1 MVYGVVEEE
10 AVVIKLTMKLL
21 KNEDEQNL
29 KILNEVLIAK
39 RKSPFVMPPEGSAVI
54 VLFSGGIDSVSLVSL
69 LIEKYNYKVY
79 PLYYKLNII
88 NTNQYKAIDY
98 FDKYFWI
105 INNHK

>member
-1 MVYGVVEEE
+1 MYGVVEAE

-69 LIEKYNYKVY
+69 LIEKYNYYKEYYENNKKPTGNPMGRPVVSIKV
-79 PLYYKLNII
+79 K
-88 NTNQYKAIDY
+88 
-98 FDKYFWI
+98 FDDKKTQKY
-105 INNHK
+105 